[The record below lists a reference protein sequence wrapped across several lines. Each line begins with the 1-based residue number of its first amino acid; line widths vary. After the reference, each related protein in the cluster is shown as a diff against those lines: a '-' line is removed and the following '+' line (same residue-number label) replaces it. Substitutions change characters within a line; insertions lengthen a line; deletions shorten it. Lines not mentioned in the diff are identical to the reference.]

1 MLLGIALVVFGF
13 LLLVVQSALAT
24 ATPVLAYAPN
34 LLLPITIYLGVSADV
49 SLVRGSLICFVLGYA
64 YDAFCGSPMGLQT
77 FVTVASFMAAR
88 GAGLRLFPQGPVF
101 QILLTAVM
109 AILSGGTILALRA
122 IFERPGP
129 FATRDAAQN
138 LAVMLRYAL
147 STALLSPLVFWGARR
162 IEGYL
167 GRGER
172 GATEGIL

>member
-1 MLLGIALVVFGF
+1 MLYGVALVVFGF

-24 ATPVLAYAPN
+24 ATPALAYAPN
-34 LLLPITIYLGVSADV
+34 LLLPITIYLGVSSDV
-49 SLVRGSLICFVLGYA
+49 SLVRGSVICFVLGYG
-64 YDAFCGSPMGLQT
+64 YDAFCGSPIGLQT
-77 FVTVASFMAAR
+77 FVTVASFMVAR

-129 FATRDAAQN
+129 FATSDAAQN
-138 LAVMLRYAL
+138 LALMTRYAV
-147 STALLSPLVFWGARR
+147 STALLSPLVFFGARR
-162 IEGYL
+162 LEAYL

-172 GATEGIL
+172 SGTEGLL